1 MGGGTEDP
9 WEQLRPAEVGSARWR
24 GSWRPTRAAAPSR
37 APADDHVGPAGHPAL
52 DGLAPGSPTPVPT
65 LRWPHA
71 VVVALVGL
79 AAIVGTGLVLW
90 TSQPRAESVP
100 LASTASPT
108 SAPLSGSAPSGSP
121 PSGSAPSDPPASE
134 LLDVSVTPAPPPSAT
149 AEPVPDVVVHVVG
162 RVRRPGVVVLPAGSR
177 VVDALSAAG
186 GSRPGTSLTSVNL
199 ARVLVDGEQVR
210 VGLPPDPALQAAEPP
225 PGPGGGPAGSAP
237 VTPIDL
243 NQADVAALD
252 TLPGIGPVLAQRI
265 VEWREQNGPFA
276 SLDQLLEVSG
286 IGPSVLA
293 DLDGKVRV

>member
-1 MGGGTEDP
+1 MGGRTEDP

-37 APADDHVGPAGHPAL
+37 APADGDVGPAGRPAL
-52 DGLAPGSPTPVPT
+52 DGLAPDSPTPVPT

-121 PSGSAPSDPPASE
+121 ASE
-134 LLDVSVTPAPPPSAT
+134 LLDVSVTPALPPSAT

-243 NQADVAALD
+243 NQADLAALD

-265 VEWREQNGPFA
+265 VDWREQNGPFA
-276 SLDQLLEVSG
+276 SVDQLLEVSG